1 MEFKMFAVVGV
12 IALVLL
18 IALAGTDLLVSNI
31 SSDELT
37 KMGVQRKS

>member
-1 MEFKMFAVVGV
+1 MITVVGGL
-12 IALVLL
+12 ALLVL
-18 IALAGTDLLVSNI
+18 IALACADLLISNI